1 MGCPGKGAG
10 STEVGSASSGDSIL
24 CGVLDL
30 LLLDERCIVSL
41 NSLIY
46 LLPLNIRF
54 GADVGFDFA
63 VCAAIWASSCLMSS
77 AVDEVEAEAEVEVK
91 VEEEVE
97 VEVEEEKEED

>member
-63 VCAAIWASSCLMSS
+63 VCAAIWASSCLTSS
-77 AVDEVEAEAEVEVK
+77 AVDEVEVEVK
-91 VEEEVE
+91 VEVE
-97 VEVEEEKEED
+97 VEAVEEEKEED